1 MALTQIS
8 TQGIKDGTIT
18 GSDLATSFATTG
30 DFTFTGANYNVVWNK
45 AANMF
50 QFADDAQ
57 IKFGTGGDMS
67 IRHASDVNII
77 DAITFNLEIKH
88 GSENIAKFI
97 PDGAVELYHDNAKKF
112 ETTSSGVT
120 ISGTT
125 IANGHIRVRDHT
137 GTEDGQIMLGTG
149 NDLRIFHD
157 GTTSRIHSTAHPISI
172 RSGGQFGV
180 FKGDGSEAMLTAP
193 QDGAVELYYDNSK
206 KFETYNGGVE
216 VFGDLSLGDNRV
228 LNIGTGSDL
237 QIYHDGSHSYITNAT
252 NDLRI
257 LANEVIFNNA
267 SNTENKAKFINNGAA
282 ELYHDNT
289 KRIFT
294 ESAGGAISGK
304 SRFLGH
310 SQGSGAN
317 STEVHFN
324 SDNSH
329 IGIHFSGHGNTGN
342 TYTAARMVIN
352 GTGGTYGTITYS
364 LGGTGYNSQSSDS
377 RSKKNIV
384 EWTESELDKFK
395 NLQPKLFHFDHNEDS
410 DPKYKGY
417 IAQDNLAAFPEA
429 YPLVD
434 DRYMFNPS
442 GMVHYLMKAMQ
453 ELVSKVEVLETE
465 VAALKTS

>member
-1 MALTQIS
+1 MFMPDQGQIRLGNSDDLKLYHDGSESVIGNS
-8 TQGIKDGTIT
+8 TGTLQFLSPNEIRYR
-18 GSDLATSFATTG
+18 ATTHHFLSYG
-30 DFTFTGANYNVVWNK
+30 NDET
-45 AANMF
+45 M
-50 QFADDAQ
+50 
-57 IKFGTGGDMS
+57 
-67 IRHASDVNII
+67 
-77 DAITFNLEIKH
+77 
-88 GSENIAKFI
+88 AKFI
-97 PDGAVELYHDNAKKF
+97 DDGAVELYF
-112 ETTSSGVT
+112 
-120 ISGTT
+120 
-125 IANGHIRVRDHT
+125 
-137 GTEDGQIMLGTG
+137 
-149 NDLRIFHD
+149 
-157 GTTSRIHSTAHPISI
+157 
-172 RSGGQFGV
+172 
-180 FKGDGSEAMLTAP
+180 
-193 QDGAVELYYDNSK
+193 
-206 KFETYNGGVE
+206 
-216 VFGDLSLGDNRV
+216 
-228 LNIGTGSDL
+228 
-237 QIYHDGSHSYITNAT
+237 
-252 NDLRI
+252 
-257 LANEVIFNNA
+257 
-267 SNTENKAKFINNGAA
+267 
-282 ELYHDNT
+282 DNT

-310 SQGSGAN
+310 GQGSGAN

-465 VAALKTS
+465 VAALKAA